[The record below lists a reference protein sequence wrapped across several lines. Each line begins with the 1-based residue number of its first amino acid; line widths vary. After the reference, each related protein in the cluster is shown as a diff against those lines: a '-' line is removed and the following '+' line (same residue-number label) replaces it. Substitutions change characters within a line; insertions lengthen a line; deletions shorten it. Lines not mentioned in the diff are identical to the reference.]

1 MEGPWNCQPCRN
13 GHPFPMRKADT
24 CLDFLYKYCGKDI
37 EYFHSIGVMQLTL
50 IVTSATSWTFCPYV
64 IFTLVMCETQN
75 RRISQNQKLQRQRPN
90 EKVYREETNVSIS
103 VSGLEDKE
111 LSAFTCS
118 TESESKQQLN
128 KLKASHRI
136 SLKEIAVL
144 KCENSKLDTAMKEN
158 VMLRNSLDELNLKRL
173 KHVRLIQTTKRELT
187 EQSCRTEN
195 FEIEIVRLKEENLSL
210 TNTRY
215 RLTMDLKSKEMQD
228 YHVIK
233 KLKDEIQR
241 LKIQNSNDIREHQD
255 LLHELSIAENQIESL
270 RTNYSHNPHQ
280 RQRRGGYPRR

>member
-1 MEGPWNCQPCRN
+1 MSQF
-13 GHPFPMRKADT
+13 PF
-24 CLDFLYKYCGKDI
+24 
-37 EYFHSIGVMQLTL
+37 Q
-50 IVTSATSWTFCPYV
+50 
-64 IFTLVMCETQN
+64 
-75 RRISQNQKLQRQRPN
+75 
-90 EKVYREETNVSIS
+90 
-103 VSGLEDKE
+103 GLEE

-144 KCENSKLDTAMKEN
+144 KCENSKLVSVIKEN
-158 VMLRNSLDELNLKRL
+158 LMLRNSLDEVNLERL
-173 KHVRLIQTTKRELT
+173 QHVRLIQTTERELA
-187 EQSCRTEN
+187 EQTCRTEN
-195 FEIEIVRLKEENLSL
+195 FEIEIVRLKEENISL

-228 YHVIK
+228 YHIIK

-280 RQRRGGYPRR
+280 CQRRGGYPRR